1 MTEAT
6 QDGPGVRGVP
16 DDLGALFRH
25 ESGRMVSALVRVFGV
40 HNLALAEDAVQ
51 DALCRALE
59 VWKFQGVPE
68 KPGAWLM
75 EAARRRAI
83 DVLRKERT
91 RRTFAPDVTRLLETE
106 WTLSSTVQE
115 LFSEHEIRD
124 DQLRMMFSCC
134 HPQVAHEGQIA
145 LVLNLLCGFGV
156 REIAAAF
163 LTGEAAME
171 KRLQRAKKTLAESEH
186 LYEVAGEE
194 KIRARIDAVH
204 AALYL
209 LFNEGYHGSHPEH
222 AVRVELCDEAIR
234 LAELLA
240 AHPAA
245 GTPES
250 TALAALMHLH
260 AARLPARVDEN
271 GEMLALDDQDRS
283 KWDRAHVARGVELLE
298 ASAAGNALSELH
310 VEAAIAAAHAH
321 APSVDETRWD
331 AIVDLYDVLY
341 RMKPTPIVSLNRAIA
356 VGRRD
361 GAEAG
366 LVALRSIEGR
376 ERLDDYPFYAAA
388 IGELELRAG
397 HRDAARASFEQ
408 AVTKARTAAER
419 KFLERKVH
427 ACG

>member
-6 QDGPGVRGVP
+6 QDG
-16 DDLGALFRH
+16 LGALFRH

-59 VWKFQGVPE
+59 VWKFQGVPD

-240 AHPAA
+240 VHPAA

-250 TALAALMHLH
+250 MALAALMHLH
-260 AARLPARVDEN
+260 AARLPARVDDN

-283 KWDRAHVARGVELLE
+283 KWDRAHIARGVELLE

-341 RMKPTPIVSLNRAIA
+341 RMKPTPIVALNRAIA

-366 LVALRSIEGR
+366 LDALRSIEGR
-376 ERLDDYPFYAAA
+376 ERLHEYPFYAAA

-408 AVTKARTAAER
+408 AAAKARTSAER